1 MTTKGTQRKR
11 ASVCVGDSVIDLMCA
26 IKLYWTWLI
35 HLSNLKEKESG
46 RWENVLICVYYTL
59 IRQLAPKKQMIHS
72 LWWQTLILAL
82 FLFWCRSGL
91 SRVCVCVC
99 PFLAFLPFYLK
110 LNFFEACTPFS
121 RFFFFIPFWTHTHF
135 LSLSLSHTHTQNPLL
150 RFIFC
155 VRHIHIQITVH
166 QDQRKS
172 GRGN

>member
-135 LSLSLSHTHTQNPLL
+135 LSLSLSLTHT
-150 RFIFC
+150 
-155 VRHIHIQITVH
+155 
-166 QDQRKS
+166 RKIPFYVLFFAWDTYIY
-172 GRGN
+172 R